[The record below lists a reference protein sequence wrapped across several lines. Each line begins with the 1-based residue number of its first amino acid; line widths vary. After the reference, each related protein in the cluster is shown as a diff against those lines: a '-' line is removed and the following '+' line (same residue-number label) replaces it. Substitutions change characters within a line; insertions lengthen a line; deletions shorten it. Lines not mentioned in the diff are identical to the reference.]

1 MEGESVV
8 TGSIIDE
15 LHSSDIELDQMEC
28 EGGVT
33 GSIIDELHSSDMVKW
48 KLKVVA
54 IEVSLMNFNVGM
66 SK

>member
-15 LHSSDIELDQMEC
+15 LHSWDIELDQMEC

-48 KLKVVA
+48 KLKVVSL
-54 IEVSLMNFNVGM
+54 EVSLMNFNVGM